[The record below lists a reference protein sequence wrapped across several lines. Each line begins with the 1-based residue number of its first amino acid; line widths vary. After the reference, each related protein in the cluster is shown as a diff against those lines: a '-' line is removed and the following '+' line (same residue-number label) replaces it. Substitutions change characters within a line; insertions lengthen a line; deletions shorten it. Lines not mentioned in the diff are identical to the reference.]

1 MSAVQESLF
10 ISVEDYLQGEF
21 KRTLKHE
28 LMGGSIY
35 AMAGASANHCQ
46 LTMNIARKFGNH
58 LQDSSCRVFSSDMKL
73 RVNDNFFYP
82 DVLVDCCFDEHE
94 PYYTKSP
101 VIIIEVLSKS
111 TRKLDKVHKF
121 ANYINHIPSLQE
133 YVIIEQDFVEIEVV
147 RRSEAWVRKNY
158 FLDDSLTFESIDLTL
173 SVAEIYHRVNNED
186 MCDFLALKSVGV
198 E

>member
-1 MSAVQESLF
+1 MSAVQEHFF
-10 ISVEDYLQGEF
+10 ISADEYLNDERER
-21 KRTLKHE
+21 KIKHE
-28 LMGGSIY
+28 LMNGHIY

-58 LQDSSCRVFSSDMKL
+58 LEDLSCRVFSSDMKL

-82 DVLVDCCFDEHE
+82 DVLVDCRFNDDE

-111 TRKLDKVHKF
+111 TRKNDKVHKF
-121 ANYINHIPSLQE
+121 INYINNIPSLQE
-133 YVIIEQDFVEIEVV
+133 YVIVEQGIVEIEVV

-158 FLDDSLTFESIDLTL
+158 FLGDNITFESIDLTL
-173 SVAEIYHRVNNED
+173 SVEEIYHRVNNDD
-186 MCDFLALKSVGV
+186 MVEFLILKNGQ
-198 E
+198 